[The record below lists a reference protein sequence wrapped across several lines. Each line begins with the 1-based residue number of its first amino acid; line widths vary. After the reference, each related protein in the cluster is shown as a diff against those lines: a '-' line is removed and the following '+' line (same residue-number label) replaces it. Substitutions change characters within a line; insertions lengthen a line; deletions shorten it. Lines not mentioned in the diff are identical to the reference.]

1 MVQEIFLGCDAN
13 DERPQLVRDAS
24 GAGDD
29 PDVFEALLAT
39 GVETFL
45 ERFS

>member
-1 MVQEIFLGCDAN
+1 
-13 DERPQLVRDAS
+13 LVRDAS

-29 PDVFEALLAT
+29 PDVFETLLAA